1 MEFERHRF
9 EPDTVNTKKIYP
21 VILISILAHCLL
33 GWLLYHYSMSP
44 KVHTPEQ
51 DYQAIQ
57 AQLIFVETP
66 KTVEKSISKDLSTSQ
81 QKVEES
87 VPETTEEPV
96 AETTEEPAFVEA
108 LIEQPSIEEA
118 DKRESLPAI
127 DMPNIADSNA
137 AQTDVQP
144 LALSSREMAR
154 KHLQENQQQTNQQ
167 FAQQQASE
175 YRRQLTSPDLN
186 PPDFDAFTTEDEKTA
201 KALSVRVDCSTGL
214 NKTIALLSSI
224 ASGGVGGLRCS
235 ERADLQPY
243 IDKHVKK
250 PLAQP

>member
-9 EPDTVNTKKIYP
+9 EPDTVNTKKMYP
-21 VILISILAHCLL
+21 VVLISILAHGVL

-44 KVHTPEQ
+44 KVHKPEQ
-51 DYQAIQ
+51 DYQAIK
-57 AQLIFVETP
+57 AQLVFVETP
-66 KTVEKSISKDLSTSQ
+66 KLEDERVSEDLQTDQQEVEDTLVK
-81 QKVEES
+81 
-87 VPETTEEPV
+87 
-96 AETTEEPAFVEA
+96 TTEEPADVKT
-108 LIEQPSIEEA
+108 IVEQPSIEET
-118 DKRESLPAI
+118 DTRESLPAI
-127 DMPNIADSNA
+127 DMPNIVESTTT
-137 AQTDVQP
+137 QMDVQP
-144 LALSSREMAR
+144 LVLSSREMAR

-186 PPDFDAFTTEDEKTA
+186 LPEFDAFTTEDEKTA

-250 PLAQP
+250 PLAQPQR

>member
-21 VILISILAHCLL
+21 VVLISILAHCVL

-57 AQLIFVETP
+57 AQLIFVKTP
-66 KTVEKSISKDLSTSQ
+66 KTEEKSISEDLPTSQ

-87 VPETTEEPV
+87 V
-96 AETTEEPAFVEA
+96 AETTEKPADVEA
-108 LIEQPSIEEA
+108 VIEQPSIEEA

-137 AQTDVQP
+137 TQTDVQP

-186 PPDFDAFTTEDEKTA
+186 LPEFDAFTTEDEKTA

-243 IDKHVKK
+243 INKHVKK
-250 PLAQP
+250 PMAQPQR